1 MLQLLEVE
9 VGAFS
14 VSCRF
19 KSCEDD
25 FCWNFTRVYGPML
38 KKEREDFWGE
48 IGAVR
53 GLWGGLWCVVSD
65 FNVVRFLVESNRGR

>member
-1 MLQLLEVE
+1 
-9 VGAFS
+9 
-14 VSCRF
+14 
-19 KSCEDD
+19 
-25 FCWNFTRVYGPML
+25 ML